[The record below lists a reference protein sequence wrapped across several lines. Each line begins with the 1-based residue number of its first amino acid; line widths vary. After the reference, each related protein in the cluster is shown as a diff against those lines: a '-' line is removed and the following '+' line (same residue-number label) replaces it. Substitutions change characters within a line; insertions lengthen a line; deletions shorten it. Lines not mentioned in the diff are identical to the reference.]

1 MPAMSSTPPD
11 KTIASNEPN
20 EAQRPR
26 YRIEQVADRLRT
38 TKRTLRYYEEIG
50 LLPPAERTEGGYRL
64 YSEDDIKR
72 LERIQRLKDLLGFSL
87 AEIRELLQTDDER
100 GQVRVAYNHETDP
113 AVKLKHM
120 EAADRLSRQQLA
132 VVERKMAGLEQMRQD
147 ILKRLDHYQQHRQE
161 LQAALEQH
169 AAEAENANPNSQQMR
184 SDLWHN
190 G

>member
-1 MPAMSSTPPD
+1 MPAMSSTPSD
-11 KTIASNEPN
+11 KMIASDAPN

-87 AEIRELLQTDDER
+87 AEIRELLQADDER
-100 GQVRVAYNHETDP
+100 GHVRVAYNQETDP

-120 EAADRLSRQQLA
+120 EEADRLSRQQLA
-132 VVERKMAGLEQMRQD
+132 VVEHKMAGLEQMRQD
-147 ILKRLDHYQQHRQE
+147 ILKRLEHYLQHRQE
-161 LQAALEQH
+161 LQAELEQR
-169 AAEAENANPNSQQMR
+169 AADAEQNNPQQMR